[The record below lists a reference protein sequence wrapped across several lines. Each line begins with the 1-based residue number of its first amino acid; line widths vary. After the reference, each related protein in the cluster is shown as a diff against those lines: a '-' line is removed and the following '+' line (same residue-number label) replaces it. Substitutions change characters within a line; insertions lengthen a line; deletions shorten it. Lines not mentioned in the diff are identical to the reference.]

1 MVTPVGKLLW
11 QSLRTMDLEEVLPH
25 LENRFFKDKLY
36 WFAQINDFETY
47 KQHLLSL
54 EDYDAA
60 EAYINE
66 IKD

>member
-11 QSLRTMDLEEVLPH
+11 QSLRTMDLEEVHPH

-54 EDYDAA
+54 EC
-60 EAYINE
+60 
-66 IKD
+66 